1 VEAPEGVKDP
11 YELALIELEQGVL
24 PFVVLREL
32 ADGRIERVE
41 V

>member
-1 VEAPEGVKDP
+1 MEAPEGVVDP
-11 YELALIELEQGVL
+11 YELALVELERGVL

-32 ADGRIERVE
+32 PDGSVERVE